1 LRKSTDWKT
10 LSLED
15 LEREYNPSSMIGGD
29 YLPYIKQYIN
39 KSQLSKKRLNL
50 IECEYGP
57 KPTNTIDLFIPK
69 SASQKAPC
77 PIMVFIHGGYWQE
90 LSKNESQFSA
100 MDFVKNDIAFAAVDY
115 TLCPK
120 ASISDIINEC
130 KAAINWLQS
139 SFHKYNYDP
148 KNIYIS
154 GSSAGAHLAA
164 MCCLENSKEKDQSL
178 VKLAGVVLV
187 SGIYDLEPL
196 IPTTINNSIGMD
208 KNSAM
213 AASPLFKNLSDF
225 PNTIIT
231 WGENETIEFKEQSII
246 FSEALTNNGIN
257 VQTIEI
263 RNRNHFDII
272 LDLGKDD
279 EDLGKKVI
287 KMIKDGS
294 S

>member
-29 YLPYIKQYIN
+29 YLPYIKQYVN

-164 MCCLENSKEKDQSL
+164 MCCLENSKEKDQNL

-213 AASPLFKNLSDF
+213 AASPLFKNLSNF